1 MSKKETITNSRV
13 IAIMWWRELTLRE
26 KKNLSESSDLLQ
38 GTPRGPESLTGSEIE
53 KLHQNR

>member
-1 MSKKETITNSRV
+1 
-13 IAIMWWRELTLRE
+13 MWWRELTLRE